1 MPRERAVEAAGNGE
15 KWQSLRLCFS
25 GEYRGRT
32 EARPGRVSD
41 FHSKAAV
48 RPEVHMKRQ

>member
-25 GEYRGRT
+25 GEYRGRPRLDLAESVT
-32 EARPGRVSD
+32 FAQRR
-41 FHSKAAV
+41 
-48 RPEVHMKRQ
+48 R